1 MSKLLEGYY
10 KTVNNFYELLKV
22 IFKVKVDN
30 PIILSLKVE
39 KGKITVRDGMGHD
52 YTMTVEYGDFGKSFK
67 KENTKK
73 DEWILFLFLLK
84 FF

>member
-30 PIILSLKVE
+30 PIILLLKVE
-39 KGKITVRDGMGHD
+39 KRKITVRDGMGSE
-52 YTMTVEYGDFGKSFK
+52 YTMTVEYGDFGKISK
-67 KENTKK
+67 R
-73 DEWILFLFLLK
+73 
-84 FF
+84 